1 MTHTPGLE
9 LRRGTD
15 AIRGHNMI
23 EIEVDGHWYP
33 LAQMGIANISG
44 PTLDAVAVRYR
55 ELGDAAGKL
64 LLAAPDLLAALEAAA
79 DALASD
85 TDEWG
90 SVRHKTE
97 VAQARAA
104 IEKAEGK

>member
-1 MTHTPGLE
+1 MAHTPGLE

-15 AIRGHNMI
+15 AIKGHNMI

-64 LLAAPDLLAALEAAA
+64 LLAAPDLLAALKV
-79 DALASD
+79 ALPFLED
-85 TDEWG
+85 TDD
-90 SVRHKTE
+90 VRLEIEATSQ
-97 VAQARAA
+97 QARAA
-104 IEKAEGK
+104 IEKAED

>member
-15 AIRGHNMI
+15 AIKGHNMI

-64 LLAAPDLLAALEAAA
+64 LLAAPDLLAALDSLVANYGDKYLNE
-79 DALASD
+79 
-85 TDEWG
+85 G
-90 SVRHKTE
+90 SWS
-97 VAQARAA
+97 QARAA
-104 IEKAEGK
+104 LAKAKGG